1 MSNTFRKDKHGKKR
15 KESLH
20 KKEARYKCRCER
32 CTGKNKEVDK
42 TAEKDFEIELKT
54 IIEEGTD
61 CDIPEQDK
69 ILKQIMGK

>member
-32 CTGKNKEVDK
+32 CVGKNKEVDK
-42 TAEKDFEIELKT
+42 TSEKDFEIELKK